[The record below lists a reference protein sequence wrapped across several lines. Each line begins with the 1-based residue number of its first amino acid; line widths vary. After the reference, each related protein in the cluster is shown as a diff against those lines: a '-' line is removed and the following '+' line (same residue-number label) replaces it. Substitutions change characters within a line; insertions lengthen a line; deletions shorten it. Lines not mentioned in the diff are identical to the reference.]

1 MEIFKH
7 IVLLLLM
14 ALITFVLYTTT
25 DTSKISNIENATG
38 IDLPPGLS
46 NTDVYDSGKLYT
58 IAHVSISKDN
68 IEKFITTNN
77 FISVE
82 YCYQRCL
89 TVKECKALRE
99 KCHGHKKPKQIPGI
113 NHLRKGYQFAK
124 ENADLYF
131 LYGNNP
137 KNKWEFLID
146 RLSGDLWVAVFSTD
160 KSHKQGMPDM
170 QGMMDMM

>member
-1 MEIFKH
+1 MEIFKY
-7 IVLLLLM
+7 IVLSFLM
-14 ALITFVLYTTT
+14 AVITFVLYTTT
-25 DTSKISNIENATG
+25 DSSKISNIENATG
-38 IDLPPGLS
+38 IDLPPRLS
-46 NTDVYDSGKLYT
+46 SIDVYDSGKFYT
-58 IAHVSISKDN
+58 IAHVLLSKDK

-82 YCYQRCL
+82 YCNQRCL

-99 KCHGHKKPKQIPGI
+99 KCLGHKKPRQMPGI
-113 NHLRKGYQFAK
+113 NHLRKGNQFAK

-131 LYGNNP
+131 LYGNSP

-160 KSHKQGMPDM
+160 KPHHQGMPDIM
-170 QGMMDMM
+170 